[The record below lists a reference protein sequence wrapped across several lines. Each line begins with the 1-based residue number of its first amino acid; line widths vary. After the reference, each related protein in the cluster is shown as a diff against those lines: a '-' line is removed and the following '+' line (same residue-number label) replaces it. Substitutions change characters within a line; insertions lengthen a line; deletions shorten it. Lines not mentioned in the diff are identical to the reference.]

1 VTDLKTA
8 AVESLHQAEKDC
20 IASIGF
26 YQISILDRFIKTEF
40 SGTTAVICI
49 IRANCLLT
57 LNVGD
62 SRAVIA
68 YERNDQ
74 FQVDDLTHDHKPDLP
89 EEKQRIEQAG
99 GRVFAIT
106 YDDGYLGPSRVW
118 LHDQDIPG
126 LAMSRSLGDT
136 VAHSVGVVS
145 TPEMIERTLT
155 EEDRVIVLGS
165 DGLWEFIPS
174 EEVIA
179 LIEDCETPEDAVD
192 RLCTIAWKRWFDVEK
207 VVDDTTIIV
216 VFLGREG

>member
-1 VTDLKTA
+1 MCNSFYTYLVEHSLFVTDLKTA
-8 AVESLHQAEKDC
+8 AVESLHQADKDC

-136 VAHSVGVVS
+136 VAHSVGRRIFGVTYIGVIS
-145 TPEMIERTLT
+145 TPDVFERTLT
-155 EEDRVIVLGS
+155 VDDRVVVLGS
-165 DGLWEFIPS
+165 DGLWEFLPS
-174 EEVIA
+174 MEAIQ
-179 LIEDCETPEDAVD
+179 LIEDCEQPEVG
-192 RLCTIAWKRWFDVEK
+192 V
-207 VVDDTTIIV
+207 
-216 VFLGREG
+216 